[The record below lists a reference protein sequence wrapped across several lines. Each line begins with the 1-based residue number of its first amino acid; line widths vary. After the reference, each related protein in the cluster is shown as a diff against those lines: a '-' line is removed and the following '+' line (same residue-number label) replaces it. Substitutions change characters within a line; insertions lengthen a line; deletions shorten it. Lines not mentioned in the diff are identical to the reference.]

1 MWKLFIDYTTLIW
14 SYFFT
19 YRLRAFFHGYSS
31 KDSLD
36 RCIDNVCMFPTEDNL
51 YLLTDAAMALKV
63 DPNTLDTTD
72 EVRNWSTSTI
82 WVHLKKK
89 KLYFVALFVLFPA
102 EEKNFKVWG
111 QFFPVI
117 AITKNEPREQFCR
130 PRPKA
135 EAGNGSRG
143 SFFCDQDN
151 WKKLSETWKFIY
163 EAAWNRKNQCN
174 RVLFCIF
181 PIIIEKNFSGLGEK
195 NFSGL
200 GQKNFLPKNSNWV
213 PPPSSIRA
221 CQGLSEE
228 ECWKKFEK
236 YSKS

>member
-1 MWKLFIDYTTLIW
+1 MCISLHSLLPSIKLENLPSVIAFGAFSPD
-14 SYFFT
+14 FV
-19 YRLRAFFHGYSS
+19 RL
-31 KDSLD
+31 
-36 RCIDNVCMFPTEDNL
+36 
-51 YLLTDAAMALKV
+51 
-63 DPNTLDTTD
+63 
-72 EVRNWSTSTI
+72 
-82 WVHLKKK
+82 

-117 AITKNEPREQFCR
+117 AITKNEPREQFCQ

-181 PIIIEKNFSGLGEK
+181 PIKQEKNFPRLGLV
-195 NFSGL
+195 NF
-200 GQKNFLPKNSNWV
+200 
-213 PPPSSIRA
+213 PPRKIQF
-221 CQGLSEE
+221 C
-228 ECWKKFEK
+228 
-236 YSKS
+236 SK

>member
-1 MWKLFIDYTTLIW
+1 M
-14 SYFFT
+14 
-19 YRLRAFFHGYSS
+19 
-31 KDSLD
+31 
-36 RCIDNVCMFPTEDNL
+36 
-51 YLLTDAAMALKV
+51 
-63 DPNTLDTTD
+63 
-72 EVRNWSTSTI
+72 
-82 WVHLKKK
+82 
-89 KLYFVALFVLFPA
+89 YFVALFVLFPA

-181 PIIIEKNFSGLGEK
+181 PIIIEKNFPIAEGSHFEIAVIRSIFIGFWWNLDNYETILLSFNKNWNNAEK
-195 NFSGL
+195 SL
-200 GQKNFLPKNSNWV
+200 T
-213 PPPSSIRA
+213 
-221 CQGLSEE
+221 
-228 ECWKKFEK
+228 
-236 YSKS
+236 